1 MGMVKS
7 PDSKPLRFEIFLIN
21 LDPTQG
27 SEIQKTRPCVVISP
41 NEMNHHLSTVIIAP
55 MTTKTKK
62 YPTRIALEFDDK
74 KGQIALDQMRTVDK
88 TRLIKKLGKIERK
101 VQKTLSESLIE
112 MFKD

>member
-1 MGMVKS
+1 MGMVNS
-7 PDSKPLRFEIFLIN
+7 HPLKPLKFEVFLIN

-27 SEIQKTRPCVVISP
+27 SEIQKTRPCVIISP
-41 NEMNHHLSTVIIAP
+41 NEMNSHLSTVIIGP

-88 TRLIKKLGKIERK
+88 TRLVKKLGKIERK
-101 VQKTLSESLIE
+101 IQKMLSESLIE